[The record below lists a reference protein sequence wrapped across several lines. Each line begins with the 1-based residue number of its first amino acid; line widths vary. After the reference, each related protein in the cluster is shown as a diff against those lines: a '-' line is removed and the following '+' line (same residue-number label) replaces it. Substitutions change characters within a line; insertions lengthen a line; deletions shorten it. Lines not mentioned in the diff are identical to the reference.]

1 MNGESNGG
9 NSEQKSDYQ
18 KRAFLLQSEPEP
30 NLRLESKGLVM
41 NLIDIRKLSYD
52 EIKKALEITK
62 NQINTILKHNHKT
75 EENSQEY
82 LKNELERS
90 NLLLKILTEY
100 RDGILE
106 ERSKVMKALEVFVDF
121 EIKYRNKNTTVKEE
135 IERLTIDMGEVK
147 RDVAKLKDQIK
158 AKSIDIEQFIK
169 EIDQNLFNQ
178 VEYCLKQN
186 SKFVLRLQE
195 IFIGIFKNR
204 ETGNFETVQSAY
216 SSFYNFIKLI
226 TIENL
231 EIHPKI
237 FIQNVYTNI
246 QEMEEQ
252 ILKEEDI
259 KNVEEKIII
268 EKFITIIKIY
278 CEYSTLQKTLQDMPQ
293 FQLLNVEENPL
304 KKKKNIFD
312 KSKLLAD
319 EIICFNSLLKILDT
333 NISRKYNEIEQINEL
348 IKSIPSKYRNEMQI
362 SISEFDIKELYQQS
376 EILREVDIPQ
386 NL

>member
-1 MNGESNGG
+1 M
-9 NSEQKSDYQ
+9 
-18 KRAFLLQSEPEP
+18 QSEPEP

-52 EIKKALEITK
+52 EIKNALEITK
-62 NQINTILKHNHKT
+62 NKINTILKHNHKT

-121 EIKYRNKNTTVKEE
+121 EIKYRNKNKTVKEE

-195 IFIGIFKNR
+195 IFIGIFNNR
-204 ETGNFETVQSAY
+204 ETGNF
-216 SSFYNFIKLI
+216 
-226 TIENL
+226 
-231 EIHPKI
+231 
-237 FIQNVYTNI
+237 
-246 QEMEEQ
+246 
-252 ILKEEDI
+252 
-259 KNVEEKIII
+259 
-268 EKFITIIKIY
+268 
-278 CEYSTLQKTLQDMPQ
+278 
-293 FQLLNVEENPL
+293 
-304 KKKKNIFD
+304 
-312 KSKLLAD
+312 
-319 EIICFNSLLKILDT
+319 
-333 NISRKYNEIEQINEL
+333 
-348 IKSIPSKYRNEMQI
+348 
-362 SISEFDIKELYQQS
+362 
-376 EILREVDIPQ
+376 
-386 NL
+386 